1 MNDSEKQNAGRDRPE
16 ENRPAAP
23 TTKNQTD
30 ATPSDE
36 AKFDRRGI
44 LIVGGTVAIAAAV
57 GAVAY
62 PKLRR
67 AVDGV
72 SPVFIAKSQKYDG
85 PLAKTIADGLA
96 AVGIDPLKY
105 KGKRVLLKPNLVE
118 PMRGSPQMTTN
129 PAMVVACVEVFKN
142 AGAIVAIGE
151 APGHVRDTES
161 ALVESRLADALVDTK
176 LDFADLNYQES
187 RFTINAG
194 RNSVLKGFYF
204 PQSVAEADLIVSMP
218 KLKTHHWVGITVS
231 MKNLYGTL
239 PGNKYG
245 WPKNVLHHAGIP
257 QTVVDINASLPPTI
271 AVVDAIECM
280 EGDGPIL
287 GSSKHMGLV
296 VVGTDRLAVDATCA
310 RIIGLEPTLV
320 SYMEIARKTGL
331 GQIDDRFIVQRGE
344 AWKPLFSPFKVLDR
358 PHLRQLQTKDAGGIV
373 TS

>member
-1 MNDSEKQNAGRDRPE
+1 MNDSAKNNSGSDRPE

-23 TTKNQTD
+23 PAEGSIAD
-30 ATPSDE
+30 GAAGE
-36 AKFDRRGI
+36 AKFDRRDI
-44 LIVGGTVAIAAAV
+44 LIAGGTVAATAALGAAA
-57 GAVAY
+57 Y
-62 PKLRR
+62 PTLRR
-67 AVDGV
+67 VIEGK
-72 SPVFIAKSQKYDG
+72 SPVFIAKNQKYDG

-96 AVGIDPLKY
+96 AVGVDPARY

-118 PMRGSPQMTTN
+118 PTRGSPQMTTH
-129 PAMVVACVEVFKN
+129 PAMVVACVEIFKN
-142 AGAIVAIGE
+142 AGAIVSIGE

-187 RFTINAG
+187 RFIINAG
-194 RNSVLKGFYF
+194 RNSKLRGFYF

-257 QTVVDINASLPPTI
+257 QTVVDINASLPPAI

-296 VVGTDRLAVDATCA
+296 VVGADRLAVDATCA
-310 RIIGLEPTLV
+310 RMIGLEPTLV
-320 SYMEIARKTGL
+320 EYMAMARGMGM
-331 GQIDDRFIVQRGE
+331 GQIDDGFIVQKGE
-344 AWKPLFSPFKVLDR
+344 AWRPLLSPFKVLDR
-358 PHLRQLQTKDAGGIV
+358 PHLRQLQTKEASGIV